1 MLLPETYKRLCKELA
16 DVELAPKLMN
26 EACRQRQVI
35 YGFRPEYYL
44 MDAAVT
50 TPKVFTRTLSN

>member
-1 MLLPETYKRLCKELA
+1 LA
-16 DVELAPKLMN
+16 DVELAQKLMN
-26 EACRQRQVI
+26 EACQQRQVI